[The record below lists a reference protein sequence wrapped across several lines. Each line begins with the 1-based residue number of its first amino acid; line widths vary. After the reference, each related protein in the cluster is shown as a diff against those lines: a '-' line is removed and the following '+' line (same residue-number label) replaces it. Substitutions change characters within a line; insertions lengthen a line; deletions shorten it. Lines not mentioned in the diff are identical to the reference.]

1 VLFAIGIGLYQR
13 KGTSSTRAATQL
25 TSDPGRFYS
34 EETVRM
40 LKVQRTFLIIEYV
53 ELGIITLSAVA
64 VCKHRP
70 ILLGVAL
77 GGGRNSNAGGSVNP
91 R

>member
-1 VLFAIGIGLYQR
+1 
-13 KGTSSTRAATQL
+13 
-25 TSDPGRFYS
+25 
-34 EETVRM
+34 M

-64 VCKHRP
+64 AVVCKHRP

>member
-1 VLFAIGIGLYQR
+1 
-13 KGTSSTRAATQL
+13 
-25 TSDPGRFYS
+25 
-34 EETVRM
+34 M